1 MPPLEEHEYYE
12 ALGLTPPEP
21 EDDEPTPEEQ
31 PDETGET
38 PSPEVDEDAPEDEQ
52 PPAEAEEQSPPEEP
66 PADDA
71 PTAEQMRIDAAV
83 QAALEAERQKTNQ
96 RLSAF
101 FAKAGLRNPMD
112 GNKPIESLEAF
123 EAYQQAYDAQQ
134 LQRRLK
140 AGQLTPEDLQ
150 AAIAATP
157 EMQRLRQQEQERQAQ
172 EQAAQQAAQ
181 KAQIDAELAEIGKL
195 DPTVKSLE
203 DILRQET
210 GKEFAAKV
218 RQGYSFLDA
227 FRLANYQRL
236 MDGAAAAARE
246 KETLARS
253 KEHLAP
259 HGKGKGQGAPSVPA
273 EVSQMYDALIPGMTA
288 EEKQKHWARYKGK

>member
-21 EDDEPTPEEQ
+21 EDDELTPEEQ
-31 PDETGET
+31 ADETGE
-38 PSPEVDEDAPEDEQ
+38 SPAPTDETTPEDEQ

-101 FAKAGLRNPMD
+101 FAKAGLRNPLD
-112 GNKPIESLEAF
+112 GNKPIDSLEAY

-134 LQRRLK
+134 MQRRLK

-181 KAQIDAELAEIGKL
+181 KAQIDAELTEIGKL
-195 DPTVKSLE
+195 DPTVKTLE
-203 DILRQET
+203 DILRQKT

>member
-1 MPPLEEHEYYE
+1 MHQLEEHEYYE

-21 EDDEPTPEEQ
+21 EDDDTTPEEQ
-31 PDETGET
+31 PDETGEA
-38 PSPEVDEDAPEDEQ
+38 PSPTDETTPEDEQ
-52 PPAEAEEQSPPEEP
+52 PPAEPEEQPE
-66 PADDA
+66 DDA

-83 QAALEAERQKTNQ
+83 QAALEAERSKTNQ

-112 GNKPIESLEAF
+112 GNKPIDSLEAF
-123 EAYQQAYDAQQ
+123 EAYQQAYDQQ
-134 LQRRLK
+134 QMQRRLK
-140 AGQLTPEDLQ
+140 AGQLTPDDLQ
-150 AAIAATP
+150 AVIAATP

-195 DPTVKSLE
+195 DPTVKTLE

>member
-31 PDETGET
+31 PDETGEA
-38 PSPEVDEDAPEDEQ
+38 PSPTDEPT
-52 PPAEAEEQSPPEEP
+52 PEEP
-66 PADDA
+66 PAEPEESQPEETPEDDA

-83 QAALEAERQKTNQ
+83 QAALEAERNKTNQ

-112 GNKPIESLEAF
+112 GNKPIDSLEAF

-134 LQRRLK
+134 MQRRLK

-195 DPTVKSLE
+195 DPTVKTLE

-273 EVSQMYDALIPGMTA
+273 EVSQMYDALCPGMTA

>member
-38 PSPEVDEDAPEDEQ
+38 PPPADETTPEDE
-52 PPAEAEEQSPPEEP
+52 PPAEPEEQSPPETP
-66 PADDA
+66 PEDNA
-71 PTAEQMRIDAAV
+71 PTAEQMRIDVAV

-101 FAKAGLRNPMD
+101 FAKAGLRNPLD

-172 EQAAQQAAQ
+172 EQAAQKAAQ
-181 KAQIDAELAEIGKL
+181 RAQIDAELTEIGKL
-195 DPTVKSLE
+195 DPTVKTLE

>member
-1 MPPLEEHEYYE
+1 MAPLEEHEYYE
-12 ALGLTPPEP
+12 ELGLTPPEP
-21 EDDEPTPEEQ
+21 EDDETTPEEQ
-31 PDETGET
+31 PDETGEA
-38 PSPEVDEDAPEDEQ
+38 PSPTDEPT
-52 PPAEAEEQSPPEEP
+52 PEEP
-66 PADDA
+66 PAEPEESQPEETPEDDA

-83 QAALEAERQKTNQ
+83 QAALEAERNKTNQ

-112 GNKPIESLEAF
+112 GNKPIDSLEAF

-134 LQRRLK
+134 MQRRLK

-195 DPTVKSLE
+195 DPTVKTLE

>member
-21 EDDEPTPEEQ
+21 EDDEPTPEE
-31 PDETGET
+31 
-38 PSPEVDEDAPEDEQ
+38 
-52 PPAEAEEQSPPEEP
+52 PPAEPEESQPEETPEEP
-66 PADDA
+66 PAEPEESQPEETPEDDA

-83 QAALEAERQKTNQ
+83 QAALEAERNKTNQ

-112 GNKPIESLEAF
+112 GNKPIDSLEAF

-134 LQRRLK
+134 MQRRLK

-195 DPTVKSLE
+195 DPTVKTLE

-273 EVSQMYDALIPGMTA
+273 EVSQMYDALCPGMTA